1 MPPPFLIAGRPVGP
15 GHPVHVIAEA
25 GVNHDGDPARA
36 RLLVDAAAQA
46 GADCVKF
53 QTFKA
58 ERVAVAAAPK
68 AAYQLETTDPGESQ
82 IAMLKR
88 LELADE
94 ELPGLIAH
102 GRARGVAVIS
112 TPYNEEDVDLLDRLD
127 VAAFKLASIHLAEPH
142 FLAYAARKGRPLI
155 VSCGMATLAEIDRG
169 LEAIR
174 RAGDP
179 PVVLLQCT
187 TNYPSDPA
195 EANLRTIP
203 ALATAFGV
211 PVGYSDHTP
220 TDSACLAAVA
230 LGAVMIEKHLTL
242 DRTLPGPDH
251 AASQDPQGFA
261 GLVRGIREVEAAL
274 GDGIKRPTPSEA
286 RNKPNMRR
294 SLVAR
299 CAIAEGQAI
308 EPGLLTCRRP
318 ATGLAPALVDELAG
332 FVAARPIAAGE
343 MLAWS
348 MLRPR

>member
-1 MPPPFLIAGRPVGP
+1 MPAPLLISGRPVGP

-36 RLLVDAAAQA
+36 LLLIDAAADA

-58 ERVAVAAAPK
+58 ERVAVASAPK
-68 AAYQLETTDPGESQ
+68 AAYQLETTDPAESQ
-82 IAMLKR
+82 VAMLRR
-88 LELADE
+88 LELADDA
-94 ELPGLIAH
+94 LPGLVAH
-102 GRARGVAVIS
+102 GRARGIAVIS
-112 TPYNEEDVDLLDRLD
+112 TPYNEEDVDLLDSLG

-169 LEAIR
+169 LAAIR
-174 RAGDP
+174 DAGDP

-203 ALATAFGV
+203 ALAAAFGV
-211 PVGYSDHTP
+211 PVGYSDHT
-220 TDSACLAAVA
+220 TSDSACLAAVA
-230 LGAVMIEKHLTL
+230 LGAVVIEKHLTL
-242 DRTLPGPDH
+242 DRSLPGPDH
-251 AASQDPQGFA
+251 AASQDPAGFK

-274 GDGIKRPTPSEA
+274 GDGIKRPTPSEL

-299 CAIAEGQAI
+299 CAIEAGQRI
-308 EPGLLTCRRP
+308 EPELLTCRRP
-318 ATGLAPALVDELAG
+318 ASGLAPALVGELRA

>member
-1 MPPPFLIAGRPVGP
+1 MAAPFLIAGRPVGP

-36 RLLVDAAAQA
+36 RLLVDAAAEA
-46 GADCVKF
+46 GADGVKF

-58 ERVAVAAAPK
+58 ERVAVASAPK

-82 IAMLKR
+82 IAMLRR
-88 LELADE
+88 LELAE
-94 ELPGLIAH
+94 EALPGLIAH
-102 GRARGVAVIS
+102 GRARGINVIS
-112 TPYNEEDVDLLDRLD
+112 TPYNEEDVDLLDGLG

-142 FLAYAARKGRPLI
+142 FLAYAACKGRPLI
-155 VSCGMATLAEIDRG
+155 LSCGMATLAEIDRA
-169 LEAIR
+169 LAAVR
-174 RAGDP
+174 AAGDP

-187 TNYPSDPA
+187 TNYPSAPA

-203 ALATAFGV
+203 ALAAAFGV
-211 PVGYSDHTP
+211 PVGYSDHT
-220 TDSACLAAVA
+220 TSDSACLAAVA

-242 DRTLPGPDH
+242 DRSLPGPDH
-251 AASQDPQGFA
+251 AASQDPAGFA
-261 GLVRGIREVEAAL
+261 GLVRAIREVEAAL
-274 GDGIKRPTPSEA
+274 GDGIKRPTPSEL

-299 CAIAEGQAI
+299 CPIAAGQPI
-308 EPGLLTCRRP
+308 EPALLTCRRP
-318 ATGLAPALVDELAG
+318 ASGLAPALVDELSG